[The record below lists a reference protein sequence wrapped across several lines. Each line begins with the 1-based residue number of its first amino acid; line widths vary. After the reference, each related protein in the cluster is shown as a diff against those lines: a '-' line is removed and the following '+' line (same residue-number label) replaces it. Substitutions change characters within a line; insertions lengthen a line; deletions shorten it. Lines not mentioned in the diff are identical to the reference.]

1 MSVKRFESIQR
12 CIHLVDNENLERDP
26 TSLNF
31 DKLAKTRWL
40 IDFFSQ
46 RSNELYNMEEIICV
60 DELIIPYKGKYC
72 RIRQFLRNKPI
83 RFGIKVWCSA
93 SSKSRF
99 VNQIEVYEGKGHMM
113 GEEGMGF
120 EVVAI
125 LVKGLENLWYIVIT
139 DNLFTS
145 PRLLHYLMLKGSG
158 GLEHARQTV

>member
-1 MSVKRFESIQR
+1 
-12 CIHLVDNENLERDP
+12 
-26 TSLNF
+26 
-31 DKLAKTRWL
+31 
-40 IDFFSQ
+40 
-46 RSNELYNMEEIICV
+46 
-60 DELIIPYKGKYC
+60 
-72 RIRQFLRNKPI
+72 
-83 RFGIKVWCSA
+83 
-93 SSKSRF
+93 
-99 VNQIEVYEGKGHMM
+99 MM